1 MYLSVLVENPIHMQ
15 NEKKKAKF
23 SLRKRLKSFVFAF
36 AGLKILQ
43 KEEHNFRIHLV
54 FAILAISAGFMLKI
68 SPMEWIAIVFAIGF
82 VFVVEVINTV
92 IENIT
97 DFISPDENFS
107 IKKIKD
113 MSAGAVLISAIIA
126 VVIGLIVFL
135 PKVF

>member
-1 MYLSVLVENPIHMQ
+1 
-15 NEKKKAKF
+15 
-23 SLRKRLKSFVFAF
+23 
-36 AGLKILQ
+36 
-43 KEEHNFRIHLV
+43 
-54 FAILAISAGFMLKI
+54 
-68 SPMEWIAIVFAIGF
+68 MEWIAIVFAIGF